1 MSKQIKNTATTPVA
15 TAWSKAYA
23 ETKAAVVNDVAQPW
37 QGSRV
42 KQVGIVAG
50 LVGAGIAIH
59 AALS

>member
-1 MSKQIKNTATTPVA
+1 MFEQIKNTATTPVA

-23 ETKAAVVNDVAQPW
+23 EAKAAVVNDVAQPW